1 MKDYA
6 FLLNRPER
14 TFPEDEINR
23 YFGGRRVLVTG
34 AGGTIGSEV
43 CKRLIGVAK
52 FVGALGHSEWPLFNL
67 REDIDPSCGAMKLA
81 DVCRPGLDSVFQEW
95 KPDVV
100 IHAAAHKHVG
110 LLEGQPG
117 AAMLNNVI
125 GTINVAEAAMRAG
138 VEKFVFVSTDK
149 AAQPTSVMGKSKRL
163 AELWLLA
170 KYKSAGIVRF
180 GNVLGSS
187 GSLVQIIEKR
197 IAEGKTIELTHPGME
212 RWFITAREAVG
223 LVLSASI
230 FAPGVYSLDMGDPVN
245 IFDVTEKL
253 LHANGGRGQIIFTNP
268 GSGEKLSEHLINDD
282 EELVPFPAAPGILE
296 IKHAPKTEVDFDSFR
311 CEAFGE

>member
-1 MKDYA
+1 MKDYS

-14 TFPEDEINR
+14 AFCDDEIDR

-43 CKRLIGVAK
+43 CKRLIGVSK
-52 FVGALGHSEWPLFNL
+52 FVGALGHSELPLFNL
-67 REDIDPSCGAMKLA
+67 RGDIDPACSEMRLA
-81 DVCRPGLDSVFQEW
+81 DVRRSFDMEMIFRDWQ
-95 KPDVV
+95 PDVV

-110 LLEGQPG
+110 MLEGQKQI
-117 AAMLNNVI
+117 AFHNNVM
-125 GTINVAEAAMRAG
+125 GTINVAENAKRFG

-149 AAQPTSVMGKSKRL
+149 AARPASVMGKSKRL

-187 GSLVQIIEKR
+187 GSLVQIIEGH
-197 IAEGKTIELTHPGME
+197 IAEGKHIELTHPGME

-223 LVLSASI
+223 LVLSAAI
-230 FAPGVYSLDMGDPVN
+230 FAPGIYSLDMGEPVS
-245 IFDVTEKL
+245 ILGITEKL
-253 LHANGGRGQIIFTNP
+253 LRLNGGHGSIVFTNP
-268 GSGEKLSEHLINDD
+268 GSGEKLSEHLTNKD
-282 EELVPFPAAPGILE
+282 EELVSFPGAPGIFE
-296 IKHAPKTEVDFDSFR
+296 IKHPPKTELDFESFR
-311 CEAFGE
+311 QEHFG